1 MSECKIYAD
10 INGDIARWVC
20 RGLGFDE
27 NWVGENLTF
36 GFAVDQRMVG
46 GLIFNQYR
54 PDQDVW
60 WTIFSCDKRWC
71 TRSVLKQM
79 FTEAFVHLNCRRI
92 NLLVSKKNKHSLN
105 FVRRLG
111 FKKEGVLR
119 QFREDGEDCY
129 ILGMLKQ
136 ECQWITKGKTN
147 E

>member
-1 MSECKIYAD
+1 MSGCKVYVDA
-10 INGDIARWVC
+10 NGDIMRWVC
-20 RGLGFDE
+20 KGLSYDA

-36 GFAVDQRMVG
+36 GFAFNNRMVG

-54 PDQDVW
+54 PHHDVW
-60 WTIFSCDKRWC
+60 WTIFACDKHWC
-71 TRSVLKQM
+71 TRAVLRQM
-79 FTEAFVHLNCRRI
+79 FSEAFNELDCRRI

-111 FKKEGVLR
+111 FKKEGILR
-119 QFREDGEDCY
+119 QFREDGDDCY

-136 ECQWITKGKTN
+136 ECQWIKKGKTN